1 MRYLPAVPLS
11 TNLSEQGMNT
21 EKPSV
26 GCIGAGVLGAAIMQ
40 RLVQRGFAPRV
51 WNRDK
56 KKLTALLETGAVE
69 AAHPEELAR
78 ASTFVITCV
87 SDGAALEKVVFGE
100 HGVAGGGPAE
110 KVLVDMSTCAA
121 AHTKEMAGRLVREW
135 GMPCSMRPFPA
146 V

>member
-1 MRYLPAVPLS
+1 
-11 TNLSEQGMNT
+11 MNT

-56 KKLTALLETGAVE
+56 KKLAPLLETGAIE
-69 AAHPEELAR
+69 AVHPEELAR

-87 SDGAALEKVVFGE
+87 SDGGALEKVVFGE
-100 HGVAGGGPAE
+100 HGVAAGGAAE

-121 AHTKEMAGRLVREW
+121 AHTKEMAGGPARGGGGVLVVAPTFR
-135 GMPCSMRPFPA
+135 GVLSGPA
-146 V
+146 GGLANTG